1 MRRMRYPVIQR
12 ARVMS
17 VREIVMRPTGL
28 PLLLSTVVLLAL
40 AVPASAEVLDGA
52 AIQAAP
58 QYYLMS
64 LPEGPVGEIADAV
77 LGDALGL
84 PFKIDPDIDAT
95 MSFQVD
101 GLYAPTALAREFGY
115 RLWNAD
121 IALVEKP
128 ASGLWLIPKAKL
140 EKALSEGAVLVAPP
154 VGTPASR
161 PRPTAVA
168 TRATTVTRAP
178 SSGSWFAW
186 LAAGWAAGA
195 GTVLGWIQLRR
206 RQSWPT
212 AFLSAPEPI
221 PLNDDDEDADDL
233 IIPVFPA
240 SQRPN

>member
-1 MRRMRYPVIQR
+1 
-12 ARVMS
+12 
-17 VREIVMRPTGL
+17 MRPTGL
-28 PLLLSTVVLLAL
+28 PLLLSTAMVLAL
-40 AVPASAEVLDGA
+40 AAPASAEVLDGSA
-52 AIQAAP
+52 VQAAP

-128 ASGLWLIPKAKL
+128 SSGLWLIPKAKL
-140 EKALSEGAVLVAPP
+140 AMALSEGAVLVAPP
-154 VGTPASR
+154 VGTAASR
-161 PRPTAVA
+161 PTPIAVA
-168 TRATTVTRAP
+168 PRASKVTRRSP
-178 SSGSWFAW
+178 SWSWFAW
-186 LAAGWAAGA
+186 LAAGWAGGA
-195 GTVLGWIQLRR
+195 ATVTGWRWLRQR
-206 RQSWPT
+206 RASPT
-212 AFLSAPEPI
+212 ALLSRPEPI
-221 PLNDDDEDADDL
+221 SLNDDDEDADDL
-233 IIPVFPA
+233 IIPVFHT

>member
-1 MRRMRYPVIQR
+1 
-12 ARVMS
+12 
-17 VREIVMRPTGL
+17 MRPAGL
-28 PLLLSTVVLLAL
+28 PLLLSTVVVLAL
-40 AVPASAEVLDGA
+40 AAPASAEVLDRA

-95 MSFQVD
+95 MSFQID

-128 ASGLWLIPKAKL
+128 SSGLWLIPKAKL
-140 EKALSEGAVLVAPP
+140 AAAVSEGAVLVAPP
-154 VGTPASR
+154 VGTAASQPATKATPSR
-161 PRPTAVA
+161 VA
-168 TRATTVTRAP
+168 SVTRP
-178 SSGSWFAW
+178 SSSWSWLAW

-206 RQSWPT
+206 RRLWPT
-212 AFLSAPEPI
+212 ALLSAPEPI
-221 PLNDDDEDADDL
+221 SLNDDDADADANDL
-233 IIPVFPA
+233 IIPIFP
-240 SQRPN
+240 STQQPG